1 MDLRDL
7 MEWLN
12 ERRGAIL
19 RGTAVL
25 LLLALV
31 GGGAYWW
38 AVVRWKPP
46 PSIFD
51 SPVDDVLG
59 YLAMDDFNELP
70 LEERMRFLREL
81 SDRFRG
87 MEAAESAAMAG
98 FMAGV
103 TGPVREQM
111 TQNARVLARDI
122 LWQGADGYF
131 STPPGDRDAYIDRWV
146 VEWSKMGE
154 RLATGKERD
163 VSDRERVDRIRR
175 ESSRG
180 EERMKDV
187 EIPKLSED
195 GALGFMS
202 IWTREVE
209 VTATPKQQGQI
220 SRFLQDVRKRYSD
233 AF

>member
-1 MDLRDL
+1 MSRDPSTIVK
-7 MEWLN
+7 
-12 ERRGAIL
+12 AC
-19 RGTAVL
+19 TALLLVL
-25 LLLALV
+25 LCAT
-31 GGGAYWW
+31 GIWW
-38 AVVRWKPP
+38 WTVVRWKPP

-87 MEAAESAAMAG
+87 MEASESAAMAG

-103 TGPVREQM
+103 TGPVREQL
-111 TQNARVLARDI
+111 TQNVRVLARDI
-122 LWQGADGYF
+122 LSQGAEGYF
-131 STPPGDRDAYIDRWV
+131 AAPPGDRDKYIDRWV
-146 VEWSKMGE
+146 VEWTKMGE

-163 VSDRERVDRIRR
+163 ISDTERVERIRAQTV
-175 ESSRG
+175 RG
-180 EERMKDV
+180 ESRMKDR
-187 EIPKLSED
+187 ELPELSED
-195 GALGFMS
+195 GALGFVS
-202 IWTREVE
+202 IWTKEVE

-233 AF
+233 AY